1 MAIFWAFP
9 KNLDAPYY
17 FFERT
22 FEMEESIKIMAA
34 MFGPIAAYVAAG
46 FLQVKALSYITKKQ
60 G

>member
-1 MAIFWAFP
+1 
-9 KNLDAPYY
+9 
-17 FFERT
+17 
-22 FEMEESIKIMAA
+22 MEESIKIMAA